1 MATVQLAGINKVYE
15 NGYHAIHDLDL
26 EIADKE
32 FLVLVGPSGCGKST
46 ALRMIAGLETITGG
60 TMKIGEK
67 VVNDVEPKD
76 RDIAMVFQNYALYPH
91 MSVYDNIG
99 FALKLAKV
107 PKEEIDTRVRK
118 AAAILELE
126 DNLDRKPGQLS
137 GGQRQ
142 RVAMGRAIVRQP
154 AAFLMD
160 EPLSNL
166 DAKLR
171 VQMRAEIAALQR
183 ELAVTT
189 VYVTHDQI
197 EAMTMGDRVAVLKDG
212 YLQQVD
218 TPQNLYDHP
227 VNVFVAAFI
236 GSPSM
241 NLFEGQVQLSGD
253 AGTLRLGSH
262 VVALA
267 PECLVKHPKLRDFD
281 GRTVIVGIRP
291 EDYEDAELAPDVP
304 ESQWISS
311 KVTLL
316 ESLGSEIMAH
326 FHVDAPTVD
335 SGDPDAIEEKAGA
348 GQANAV
354 GRFNPR
360 STRGWAMRSRS
371 RSPPRTCT
379 SSIPT
384 LDRRSR
390 PDHRSRP
397 QDHQC
402 GRGRGRPDHGADQRW
417 SRPDPAK
424 RGSVHRHTDG
434 EQRRREQDLLDICR
448 QLREPVGDHAGRTD
462 DARHD
467 EQREEAGHQR
477 AHSMDNARL
486 LGLGWLLGCEAAAGQ
501 DRQHRHEEQY
511 PHEFDRHGGGERHVA
526 DGRRRCHHLADV
538 VDHHPDPD
546 AEIAIAQ
553 ADPRTDGGKRER
565 GDGADQGDR
574 GDGVGRLLVGRFDRG
589 SSGGDCRR
597 TADRRAD
604 AEQCGEFAPDRG
616 AAADPDGRR
625 QYRHRHH
632 DRHDQRGRSQPGD
645 LVERDPE
652 AEQHDAGAQREAAD
666 PGDGTRFVEMDE
678 R

>member
-1 MATVQLAGINKVYE
+1 MATVQLEGINKVYD
-15 NGYHAIHDLDL
+15 NGYHAIHDLNL

-46 ALRMIAGLETITGG
+46 ALRMIAGLETISGG
-60 TMKIGEK
+60 TMRIGDR
-67 VVNDVEPKD
+67 VVNDIEPKD

-107 PKEEIDTRVRK
+107 PKDEIDTRVRK

-126 DNLDRKPGQLS
+126 ENLDRKPGQLS

-241 NLFEGQVQLSGD
+241 NLFEAQVQLSGD
-253 AGTLRLGSH
+253 TGTLRLGSH
-262 VVALA
+262 VIGLA
-267 PECLVKHPKLRDFD
+267 PECLVKHPRLRDYD
-281 GRTVIVGIRP
+281 GREVIVGIRP

-304 ESQWISS
+304 ESQWITS

-316 ESLGSEIMAH
+316 EALGSEIMAH
-326 FHVDAPTVD
+326 FHVDAATVD
-335 SGDPDAIEEKAGA
+335 SGDPDAVEEKTGS

-354 GRFNPR
+354 GRFSPR
-360 STRGWAMRSRS
+360 ST
-371 RSPPRTCT
+371 
-379 SSIPT
+379 
-384 LDRRSR
+384 
-390 PDHRSRP
+390 
-397 QDHQC
+397 
-402 GRGRGRPDHGADQRW
+402 
-417 SRPDPAK
+417 
-424 RGSVHRHTDG
+424 
-434 EQRRREQDLLDICR
+434 
-448 QLREPVGDHAGRTD
+448 
-462 DARHD
+462 AR
-467 EQREEAGHQR
+467 
-477 AHSMDNARL
+477 M
-486 LGLGWLLGCEAAAGQ
+486 GQ
-501 DRQHRHEEQY
+501 EIK
-511 PHEFDRHGGGERHVA
+511 
-526 DGRRRCHHLADV
+526 
-538 VDHHPDPD
+538 
-546 AEIAIAQ
+546 IAIS
-553 ADPRTDGGKRER
+553 TENMHF
-565 GDGADQGDR
+565 
-574 GDGVGRLLVGRFDRG
+574 FD
-589 SSGGDCRR
+589 
-597 TADRRAD
+597 T
-604 AEQCGEFAPDRG
+604 ET
-616 AAADPDGRR
+616 R
-625 QYRHRHH
+625 Q
-632 DRHDQRGRSQPGD
+632 SI
-645 LVERDPE
+645 E
-652 AEQHDAGAQREAAD
+652 A
-666 PGDGTRFVEMDE
+666 
-678 R
+678 